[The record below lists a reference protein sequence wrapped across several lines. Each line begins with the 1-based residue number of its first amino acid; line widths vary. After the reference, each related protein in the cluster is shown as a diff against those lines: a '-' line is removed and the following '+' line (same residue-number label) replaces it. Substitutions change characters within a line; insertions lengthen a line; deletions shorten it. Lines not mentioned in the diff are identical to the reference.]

1 MIAAAVRITPIRLEA
16 EGVSHTL
23 VVALSEIL
31 RSEDSCA
38 RHASKDTEVI
48 DKKKLID
55 DRNTGHL
62 LGADLS
68 YHDVVEKA
76 DKVGD
81 TVLNHNRHRN
91 AKHHQVKPFV
101 PNKFSV
107 FLHGF
112 PLFLLYKI
120 NDINQTLLDFSRQA
134 PNSNAY
140 YTRFMFRKK
149 DPFYLFLAF

>member
-1 MIAAAVRITPIRLEA
+1 MRTKENSDCHCSQDHADPEFKT
-16 EGVSHTL
+16 EGVPHTL
-23 VVALSEIL
+23 IVALSEIL
-31 RSEDSCA
+31 RSKDSCA
-38 RHASKDTEVI
+38 GHASKDTEVI

-55 DRNTGHL
+55 NRNTGHL
-62 LGADLS
+62 LGADLP

-107 FLHGF
+107 FLHDF
-112 PLFLLYKI
+112 PLFCC
-120 NDINQTLLDFSRQA
+120 ND
-134 PNSNAY
+134 
-140 YTRFMFRKK
+140 K
-149 DPFYLFLAF
+149 

>member
-1 MIAAAVRITPIRLEA
+1 MGAEENGNRRCRQDHADPELEA

-31 RSEDSCA
+31 RSENSCTGYSSENA
-38 RHASKDTEVI
+38 KVI
-48 DKKKLID
+48 DKKKLVD
-55 DRNTGHL
+55 NCDSGHL
-62 LGADLS
+62 LGTDLS
-68 YHDVVEKA
+68 YHDVVEKT

-91 AKHHQVKPFV
+91 AKYHQVKPFV

-112 PLFLLYKI
+112 PLFLLCKI
-120 NDINQTLLDFSRQA
+120 NDINRSLSGFLQA
-134 PNSNAY
+134 GPEQ
-140 YTRFMFRKK
+140 
-149 DPFYLFLAF
+149 

>member
-1 MIAAAVRITPIRLEA
+1 MRTKKNSDCRCRQDHADPELEA

-38 RHASKDTEVI
+38 GHASKDTEVI

-112 PLFLLYKI
+112 PLFLLCKI
-120 NDINQTLLDFSRQA
+120 NDINRSLSGFLQA
-134 PNSNAY
+134 GPEQ
-140 YTRFMFRKK
+140 
-149 DPFYLFLAF
+149 